1 MEVTAGPPNLEPCVS
16 LHAHIAGRLLRI
28 VPASSPIAS
37 FRIALSRRAPR
48 PPRLLG
54 LRLLEAGLF
63 KRMPGE
69 EGATLRDPLPTL
81 RRGLEAFAALDA
93 SVLRCLSAALLA
105 AARRTNSR
113 TCGMDGMGW
122 DGMGWDRM
130 GWDGMGWDGM
140 GWDGMG
146 WGGMGWDGVGWDG
159 MGWDWTV
166 LRCAVLDLVS
176 VCVSLGLGFKAE
188 PSAIFALAQD
198 HPQRVLS

>member
-1 MEVTAGPPNLEPCVS
+1 
-16 LHAHIAGRLLRI
+16 
-28 VPASSPIAS
+28 
-37 FRIALSRRAPR
+37 
-48 PPRLLG
+48 
-54 LRLLEAGLF
+54 
-63 KRMPGE
+63 MPGE

-140 GWDGMG
+140 GWDGTG
-146 WGGMGWDGVGWDG
+146 RDGIGRYCV
-159 MGWDWTV
+159 V
-166 LRCAVLDLVS
+166 LRWIWFLFVFRWAWAS
-176 VCVSLGLGFKAE
+176 KRSLRLFSHLLKIIPKE
-188 PSAIFALAQD
+188 C
-198 HPQRVLS
+198 